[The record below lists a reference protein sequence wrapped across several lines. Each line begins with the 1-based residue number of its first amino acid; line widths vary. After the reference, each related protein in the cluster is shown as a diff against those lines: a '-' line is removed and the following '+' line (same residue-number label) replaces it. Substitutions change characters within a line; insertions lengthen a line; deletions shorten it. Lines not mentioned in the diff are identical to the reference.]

1 MIRIRSWFTAAAL
14 VLLPATSMADVV
26 LDWNELGVATV
37 LAARQGPPGDARS
50 MAMMHLAMFNAVN
63 AIEHRYAPY
72 GAELRTPAGASANA
86 AAAAAARTVLVK
98 LFPEQRETLDK
109 AYTASLKRL
118 SGERGVEAGTA
129 LGEHA
134 GNDLLALRA
143 NDGVGVANV
152 YRPAT
157 SPGVYVPTTLPAAH
171 DWREVKPWFMKQPSQ
186 FRPEAPPA
194 LASVLWARDY
204 NEVKEFGGRA
214 SQKRTAEQTEVA
226 RFWTATGATTWNPV
240 VRSLA
245 LSSSSSG
252 KPRTLSQNA
261 RLFALAHMAA
271 TDAYI
276 AVFDGKYA
284 FNFWRPVTAVR
295 NAESDGNDATAP
307 DAGWLPLVETPMHP
321 EYPCAHCITASAVA
335 TVLEAEFGS
344 GRVSTIAMT
353 SLTAPGVTRRWE
365 RLSDYVKEVDNA
377 RIWGGIHYRNSTE
390 VGERMGKEIGHL
402 AVKSAMQPVD

>member
-1 MIRIRSWFTAAAL
+1 MVQIRNWFTAAAL
-14 VLLPATSMADVV
+14 VFLPATSMADVI

-37 LAARQGPPGDARS
+37 LTARQGPPGDARS

-63 AIEHRYAPY
+63 AIEHRYTPY
-72 GAELRTPAGASANA
+72 GAEPRAPAGASANA
-86 AAAAAARTVLVK
+86 AAAGAARTVLVK
-98 LFPEQRETLDK
+98 LFPEQRETLEK
-109 AYTASLKRL
+109 AYAVSLKQL
-118 SGERGVEAGTA
+118 SGERGVEAGVA
-129 LGEHA
+129 LGEQA
-134 GNDLLALRA
+134 GNDLLALRT
-143 NDGVGVANV
+143 NDGVGAANV

-157 SPGVYVPTTLPAAH
+157 SAGVYVPTTLPAAH
-171 DWREVKPWFMKQPSQ
+171 DWREVKPWIMTQPSQ
-186 FRPEAPPA
+186 FRPEAPP
-194 LASVLWARDY
+194 VLTSELWSRDY
-204 NEVKEFGGRA
+204 NEVKEVGGRA

-245 LSSSSSG
+245 MS
-252 KPRTLSQNA
+252 KPRTLIQNA

-276 AVFDGKYA
+276 AVFDSKYT
-284 FNFWRPVTAVR
+284 FNFWRPITAVR
-295 NAESDGNDATAP
+295 NGESDGNDATAA

-353 SLTAPGVTRRWE
+353 SPTLPGVTRRWE
-365 RLSDYVKEVDNA
+365 SLSDYVKEVDNA

-390 VGERMGKEIGHL
+390 VGERMGKAIGRL
-402 AVKSAMQPVD
+402 AVTSVMQPAD

>member
-1 MIRIRSWFTAAAL
+1 MVQIRNWFTAAAF
-14 VLLPATSMADVV
+14 VLLPATSMADVI

-37 LAARQGPPGDARS
+37 LTARQGPPEDARS

-63 AIEHRYAPY
+63 AIEHRYTPY
-72 GAELRTPAGASANA
+72 GAELRAPAGASANA
-86 AAAAAARTVLVK
+86 AAAGAARTVLVK
-98 LFPEQRETLDK
+98 LFPEQRETLEK
-109 AYTASLKRL
+109 ACAASLKQL
-118 SGERGVEAGTA
+118 SGERGVEAGVA
-129 LGEHA
+129 LGEQA
-134 GNDLLALRA
+134 GNNLLALRA
-143 NDGVGVANV
+143 NDGVGAANV
-152 YRPAT
+152 YRPVT
-157 SPGVYVPTTLPAAH
+157 SAGVYVPTTLPVAY
-171 DWREVKPWFMKQPSQ
+171 DWREVKPWIMTQPSQ
-186 FRPEAPPA
+186 FRPEAPPV
-194 LASVLWARDY
+194 LTSVLWSRDY
-204 NEVKEFGGRA
+204 NEIKEVGGRA

-245 LSSSSSG
+245 MS
-252 KPRTLSQNA
+252 KPRTLIQNA

-295 NAESDGNDATAP
+295 NGESDGNDATAA

-344 GRVSTIAMT
+344 GGVSTIAMT
-353 SLTAPGVTRRWE
+353 SPTLPGVTRRWD
-365 RLSDYVKEVDNA
+365 RLSDYVKEVNNA
-377 RIWGGIHYRNSTE
+377 RIWGGIHYRNSSE
-390 VGERMGKEIGHL
+390 VGERMGKAIGRL
-402 AVKSAMQPVD
+402 AVTSVMQPVD